1 MLPKVFALLF
11 VLVWGTSLQAQTP
24 FYQGKTIRLV
34 AGTPAG
40 SVYDLYARLV
50 AQFLPKYIPG
60 NPNII
65 VQNMPGVAS
74 MVAANYI
81 YGVAKPDGLTIGS
94 IQPALYFDQL
104 VGRKEVQFEWQKFT
118 WIGNTTVSHHLLYM
132 RSDTPYKTIEDIR
145 KASVPPKCGAEGTA
159 SSAYY
164 LPKLLEETIGTKF
177 TIITGYN
184 SGSDVDLAVERGEVQ
199 CRAFTIAAFFARE
212 PFHTWRK
219 KGFVRVIIQTGKKRD
234 GNLPDVPTLPEL
246 MVWVLII
253 SNVIVCGLCFLILN
267 HLAALTFI
275 RGSLLIPFLL
285 FLVFIGSFTANN
297 DLYDIVVTLIFGV
310 TGYFMVKWGWPR
322 PPLVLGLTLG
332 KIAENY
338 LWISTAAYGAKWLM
352 FPSVVILIAITL
364 FTIAYPTI
372 KERMG
377 KAKYERPEDAM

>member
-1 MLPKVFALLF
+1 MLPSVFVFLLILF
-11 VLVWGTSLQAQTP
+11 WSFDIQAQTP

-132 RSDTPYKTIEDIR
+132 RADTPYKTIEDIR

-164 LPKLLEETIGTKF
+164 LPKLLEETIGAKF
-177 TIITGYN
+177 NVVTGYN
-184 SGSDVDLAVERGEVQ
+184 SGTDVDLAVERGEVQ

-246 MVWVLII
+246 IDQYKTSDSGRRLAT
-253 SNVIVCGLCFLILN
+253 VI
-267 HLAALTFI
+267 LAANEIGRPIIATPGIAGDRVKILREAFI
-275 RGSLLIPFLL
+275 KAVNDPELLDDAKKKRLELDPVSGEDLQTL
-285 FLVFIGSFTANN
+285 ANE
-297 DLYDIVVTLIFGV
+297 IVAQ
-310 TGYFMVKWGWPR
+310 
-322 PPLVLGLTLG
+322 PPD
-332 KIAENY
+332 
-338 LWISTAAYGAKWLM
+338 
-352 FPSVVILIAITL
+352 VV
-364 FTIAYPTI
+364 
-372 KERMG
+372 ERMKKLLG
-377 KAKYERPEDAM
+377 T

>member
-1 MLPKVFALLF
+1 MLPSILVLFSFLL
-11 VLVWGTSLQAQTP
+11 WPSAGYAQTP

-40 SVYDLYARLV
+40 SVYDLYARMV
-50 AQFLPKYIPG
+50 AQFIGKHIPG

-104 VGRKEVQFEWQKFT
+104 VGRKEVQFDWQKFT
-118 WIGNTTVSHHLLYM
+118 WIGNTTVSHLLLYM

-164 LPKLLEETIGTKF
+164 LPKLLEETIGAKF
-177 TIITGYN
+177 NIITGYN
-184 SGSDVDLAVERGEVQ
+184 SGTDVDLAVERGEVQ

-219 KGFVRVIIQTGKKRD
+219 KGFVHVIVQTGKKRD

-246 MVWVLII
+246 MEQHKT
-253 SNVIVCGLCFLILN
+253 SESARR
-267 HLAALTFI
+267 LAAVILAANEIGRPIIGTPAIPADRVKILREAFMKTVHDPE
-275 RGSLLIPFLL
+275 LLDDAKKKKL
-285 FLVFIGSFTANN
+285 
-297 DLYDIVVTLIFGV
+297 DLDPVSGEELE
-310 TGYFMVKWGWPR
+310 K
-322 PPLVLGLTLG
+322 LG
-332 KIAENY
+332 KEIMAQPPE
-338 LWISTAAYGAKWLM
+338 
-352 FPSVVILIAITL
+352 AI
-364 FTIAYPTI
+364 
-372 KERMG
+372 ERMKKLLG
-377 KAKYERPEDAM
+377 T

>member
-1 MLPKVFALLF
+1 MFSSVFVFLVVLLWPF
-11 VLVWGTSLQAQTP
+11 SLHAQAP

-50 AQFLPKYIPG
+50 AQFIPKHIPG
-60 NPNII
+60 TPNVI

-104 VGRKEVQFEWQKFT
+104 VGRKEVQFDWQKFT

-145 KASVPPKCGAEGTA
+145 KAATPPKCGAEGTA

-164 LPKLLEETIGTKF
+164 LPKLLEETIGAKF
-177 TIITGYN
+177 NIVTGYN
-184 SGSDVDLAVERGEVQ
+184 SGTDVDLAVERGEVQ

-212 PFHTWRK
+212 PFHTWRN

-234 GNLPDVPTLPEL
+234 ANLPEVPTLHELMDQHKTADSARRLAAVILAANEIGRPIVATPGIPGDRVKVLREAFMRSVRDPEL
-246 MVWVLII
+246 LDDAKKKRLDLDPVPGEELEALAKEIVAQPPE
-253 SNVIVCGLCFLILN
+253 VI
-267 HLAALTFI
+267 
-275 RGSLLIPFLL
+275 
-285 FLVFIGSFTANN
+285 
-297 DLYDIVVTLIFGV
+297 
-310 TGYFMVKWGWPR
+310 
-322 PPLVLGLTLG
+322 
-332 KIAENY
+332 
-338 LWISTAAYGAKWLM
+338 
-352 FPSVVILIAITL
+352 
-364 FTIAYPTI
+364 
-372 KERMG
+372 ERMKKLLG
-377 KAKYERPEDAM
+377 T